1 MLYLMQNAADT
12 QMSMQL
18 GENVKADFPVLDQQ
32 VHGKQLVYLDNA
44 ATSQKPEAVI
54 GAMDEYYR
62 QFNSNVHR
70 GVHALSARATT
81 EYEKAREKVARF
93 VNAATPENIVFT
105 RNATEAINLVV
116 NTWGSTLNEGDEIIL
131 SVAEHHS
138 NIVPWQLL
146 AERKGLVLKFVRLN
160 ESQELDMNHLEDLVG
175 PKTRL
180 ISLVHISN
188 ALGCTLPVNNVVQIA
203 EKVGAKVLLDACQSV
218 ANIPIDVQHLGVDWI
233 VGSAHKMC
241 GPTGIGFLWG
251 TTEALES
258 MPPWMGGGEMI
269 DVVTLEKTTFA
280 APPSRF
286 EAGTPAIA
294 EAIGF
299 GAACDY
305 LQHIGMDAVEA
316 YEKHLGLYL
325 HSKVGIQLSQI
336 SCDVSFINA
345 HHVFYMQL
353 ENIEGLTV
361 YGPSYTSQSGRAAL
375 ATFNVNGIHPTDLS
389 TILDQ
394 SGIAVR
400 SGHLC
405 TQPLHQ
411 HLGVSSSIRASP
423 YIYNTIEEIDAF
435 AASLEDTIGF
445 FREMGM

>member
-1 MLYLMQNAADT
+1 MFTSIVNTMQNAA
-12 QMSMQL
+12 QKECHIKL
-18 GENVKADFPVLDQQ
+18 GQDIKADFPVLRQQ
-32 VHGKQLVYLDNA
+32 VHGKKLVYLDNA
-44 ATSQKPEAVI
+44 ATSQKPEVVI
-54 GAMDEYYR
+54 NSMNNYYR
-62 QFNSNVHR
+62 EYNSNVHR

-81 EYEKAREKVARF
+81 EYENSREKVASF
-93 VNAATPENIVFT
+93 IHAATPENIVFT
-105 RNATEAINLVV
+105 RNATEAINLVA
-116 NTWGSTLNEGDEIIL
+116 NTWGATLQQGDEIIL

-146 AERKGLVLKFVRLN
+146 AERKGLVLKFVQLT
-160 ESQELDMNHLEDLVG
+160 ESQELDMNHLEDLLTT
-175 PKTRL
+175 KTKL
-180 ISLVHISN
+180 ISLVHMSN
-188 ALGCTLPVNNVVQIA
+188 ALGCKLPVDVVVGLA
-203 EKVGAKVLLDACQSV
+203 GKVGARVLLDACQSI
-218 ANIPIDVQHLGVDWI
+218 ANIPINVQELGVDWI

-251 TTEALES
+251 DSDALDA

-305 LQHIGMDAVEA
+305 LQQISMERVEE
-316 YEKHLGLYL
+316 YEQYLGSYL
-325 HSKVGIQLSQI
+325 HSKLASM
-336 SCDVSFINA
+336 D
-345 HHVFYMQL
+345 
-353 ENIEGLTV
+353 GLTV
-361 YGPSYTSQSGRAAL
+361 YGPLHDSHSNRAAL
-375 ATFNVNGIHPTDLS
+375 ATFNVDGIHPTDLS

-411 HLGVSSSIRASP
+411 VLGVSSSIRASP
-423 YIYNTIEEIDAF
+423 YIYNTIEDIDDF
-435 AASLEDTIGF
+435 VASLQETISF